1 MSPAGLDGP
10 LTDALVG
17 TRRFFT
23 RSEVSDDKRSIHA
36 TGGRSGDAFYR
47 DRWSHDKVVR
57 STHGVNCTGSCSW
70 KVYVKDG
77 IITWE
82 AQQTDYPSTGAD
94 RPEYEPRGCPR
105 GAAFSWYTY
114 SPTRVRYPYVRG
126 VLLEMYRE
134 AKRAVG
140 GDPVVAWASV
150 VQDPEK
156 AKRYKS
162 ARGKGGLVRST
173 WEEVVEIIAAA
184 HVYTVKRW
192 GPDRIAGFSPI
203 PAMSPVSYA
212 SGARFLELIGAPML
226 SFYDWYA
233 DLPNASPQMFGD
245 QTDVPESGDWWD
257 AGYLI
262 MWGSNVPMTRTPDAH
277 WMTEA
282 RYRGQKVVAVS
293 PDYAENVKFADEWV
307 ASAPGTDGALA
318 MAMGHVI
325 LKEFFV
331 DQQVD
336 FFTDYNQKYT
346 DLPFLVAL
354 EPDTTDAGSDTAA
367 DGPAYRPGKY
377 LVAGD
382 LDIPEATSENAMWK
396 PAAARRRA
404 PARSP
409 SRRARSASATARRAG
424 ASGTSTSGR
433 SSRCSPCTAPPPR
446 RRESCCRAS
455 TPTTARSRTCRGR
468 PDGALAM
475 AMGHVILKEFFVDQQ
490 VDFFTDYNQ
499 KYTDLPFLVALEPA
513 TTDAGAAAPGDG
525 TASGDEPLTYRPG
538 KYLVAGDL
546 DIPESTSENALWKPA
561 LIDGRTGEV
570 AIPQGSIGFR
580 YGEES
585 WGKWN
590 LDLGDIEPVLTLHG
604 TTTETAR
611 ITLPRF
617 DSYDGR
623 VAHVT
628 RGVPVRR
635 IGGRL
640 VTTVLDLMLAQYGV
654 GRPGMPGTWPADY
667 DDPSTP
673 ATPAWQE
680 EITSVPAEQVVRL
693 AREWAQNAI
702 DTTGRG
708 MILMGAGTNHWFH
721 SDQIYRAMLVLTT
734 ITGCQGRNGGGWAH
748 YVGQEKVR
756 PIMGFQHMAFALDW
770 QRPPRHMNQTAYW
783 YVNTS
788 QYRYDTFTADDVDAG
803 TGVFAGKGVM
813 DLLAQSVRLGWTPSY
828 PTFDRSSLDLADEAE
843 AAGVAPAD
851 YVVDQLKSGA
861 LKFAVEDPEA
871 EENHPRILSLWRA
884 NLLGSSAKGNEY
896 FLKHLLG
903 TDNAVTA
910 EQAPPD
916 KRPQGIAWPDDV
928 PEGKLDLL
936 MTIDFRMTSSTL
948 FSDVVLPA
956 ATWYEKHDINTTDMH
971 PFVHSFNPAIAPPWQ
986 SKTDWEAWK
995 AVARKFSELAVD
1007 HLGTRRDVVAKPLW
1021 HDTPEA
1027 MATVHGVVK
1036 DWRKGECEPVPGR
1049 TLPVLAVV
1057 ERDYPAVHDKMT
1069 SIGPLM
1075 ESVGML
1081 TKGVPYDVKREI
1093 GILRTRNGVAH
1104 GGAGDGQPRLETDI
1118 HVADAILHLS
1128 GTTNGHLATHGFRN
1142 VEKRTGMELAD
1153 LAAEHEGKQI
1163 TFADT
1168 QVAPVP
1174 VITSPE
1180 WSGSESGGRRY
1191 APFTI
1196 NIERLKPFHTL
1207 TGRQQFYL
1215 DHDWILGMGEALPV
1229 YRPPLNMS
1237 ELFGET
1243 ALGEQNALGVSVR
1256 YLTPHNK
1263 WSIHSEYQDNLFML
1277 SLSRGGQTI
1286 WMSDLDAEKIGVSDN
1301 DWIEAVNRNGV
1312 VAARAIVSHRMPEG
1326 TVYMHHAQDRLIDV
1340 PLTETN
1346 GRRGGIHNSLT
1357 RIMMKPSHLI
1367 GGYAQL
1373 AYFFNYIGPTG
1384 NNRDEVTMI
1393 RKRTAPVEY

>member
-1 MSPAGLDGP
+1 MPPGLDTP
-10 LTDALVG
+10 LVDALVR

-23 RSEVSDDKRSIHA
+23 KAEVSEDLRTLHKK
-36 TGGRSGDAFYR
+36 GGRQGDVFYR

-82 AQQTDYPSTGAD
+82 AQQTDYPSAGPD

-126 VLLEMYRE
+126 VLLEMFRA
-134 AKRAVG
+134 AKAHY
-140 GDPVVAWASV
+140 GDPVVAWGSI
-150 VQDPEK
+150 VQDPEL
-156 AKRYKS
+156 ARRYKS
-162 ARGKGGLVRST
+162 ARGKGGLVRAT
-173 WEEVVEIIAAA
+173 WDEAAEIVAAA

-262 MWGSNVPMTRTPDAH
+262 MWGSNVPTTRTPDAH

-282 RYRGQKVVAVS
+282 RYRGQKVVAVA

-307 ASAPGTDGALA
+307 TTAPGTDGALA

-325 LKEFFV
+325 LKEYFV
-331 DQQVD
+331 DRQVP
-336 FFTDYNQKYT
+336 FFEDYNKHYT
-346 DLPFLVAL
+346 DLPHLICL
-354 EPDTTDAGSDTAA
+354 EQTA
-367 DGPAYRPGKY
+367 DGHYRPGKY

-382 LDIPEATSENAMWK
+382 MDHPEGGSENAMWK
-396 PAAARRRA
+396 PA
-404 PARSP
+404 
-409 SRRARSASATARRAG
+409 
-424 ASGTSTSGR
+424 
-433 SSRCSPCTAPPPR
+433 
-446 RRESCCRAS
+446 
-455 TPTTARSRTCRGR
+455 
-468 PDGALAM
+468 
-475 AMGHVILKEFFVDQQ
+475 VI
-490 VDFFTDYNQ
+490 
-499 KYTDLPFLVALEPA
+499 
-513 TTDAGAAAPGDG
+513 DAG
-525 TASGDEPLTYRPG
+525 
-538 KYLVAGDL
+538 
-546 DIPESTSENALWKPA
+546 
-561 LIDGRTGEV
+561 TGEV
-570 AIPQGSIGFR
+570 RIPQGAIGHR
-580 YGEES
+580 YGDE
-585 WGKWN
+585 GLGHWN
-590 LDLGDIEPVLTLHG
+590 LELGDIDPALTMFDG
-604 TTTETAR
+604 VRESVEVE
-611 ITLPRF
+611 LPRF
-617 DSYDGR
+617 DDPDGKVR
-623 VAHVT
+623 FHR
-628 RGVPVRR
+628 RGVPVAR
-635 IGGRL
+635 IGDRL

-654 GRPGMPGTWPADY
+654 ARDGLPGTWPRDY
-667 DDPSTP
+667 DDVSTP

-680 EITSVPAEQVVRL
+680 QHTSVPAAQVTRL

-702 DTTGRG
+702 DTQGRG
-708 MILMGAGTNHWFH
+708 MILMGAGVNHWFH

-748 YVGQEKVR
+748 YVGQEKIR

-770 QRPPRHMNQTAYW
+770 HRPPRHMNQTAYW

-788 QYRYDTFTADDVDAG
+788 QYRYDTFDADDLDAG
-803 TGVFAGKGVM
+803 TGVFAGRTVM

-828 PTFDRSSLDLADEAE
+828 PTFDRSSLTLADDAE
-843 AAGVAPAD
+843 AAGMEVPAYVAAE
-851 YVVDQLKSGA
+851 LKAGN
-861 LKFAVEDPEA
+861 LKFAVEDPEH
-871 EENHPRILSLWRA
+871 EDNHPRVLSLWRS

-896 FLKHLLG
+896 FLRHLLG
-903 TDNAVTA
+903 TDSAATA
-910 EQAPPD
+910 EEAPPD
-916 KRPQGIAWPDDV
+916 KRPKDV
-928 PEGKLDLL
+928 VWADKAAEGRLDLL
-936 MTIDFRMTSSTL
+936 TTIDFRMTSSTI

-956 ATWYEKHDINTTDMH
+956 ATWYEKHDLSTTDMH

-986 SKTDWEAWK
+986 TKSDWEAWK
-995 AVARKFSELAVD
+995 VIAKRFSELAVD
-1007 HLGTRRDVVAKPLW
+1007 HLGTRKDVVAKPLW

-1027 MATVHGVVK
+1027 MATEHGVVR
-1036 DWRKGECEPVPGR
+1036 DWKTGEVDPVPGK
-1049 TLPVLAVV
+1049 TMPVIAVA
-1057 ERDYPAVHDKMT
+1057 ERDYTAIYDKMT
-1069 SIGPLM
+1069 AIGPLL
-1075 ESVGML
+1075 EKVGML
-1081 TKGVPYDVKREI
+1081 TKGVAYDVTREVE
-1093 GILRTRNGVAH
+1093 ILRHRNGVAH
-1104 GGAGDGQPRLETDI
+1104 GGAGDGQPRVETD
-1118 HVADAILHLS
+1118 VQMADAMLHLAGVS
-1128 GTTNGHLATHGFRN
+1128 NGHLATQGFEFL
-1142 VEKRTGMELAD
+1142 EKRTGTQLAD

-1191 APFTI
+1191 SPFTI
-1196 NIERLKPFHTL
+1196 NIERHKPFHTL
-1207 TGRQQFYL
+1207 TGRQQFYV
-1215 DHDWILGMGEALPV
+1215 DHDWFLGMGEMLPV
-1229 YRPPLNMS
+1229 YRPPLDMTT
-1237 ELFGET
+1237 LFGERPI
-1243 ALGEQNALGVSVR
+1243 GEQTELGVSVR

-1286 WMSDLDAEKIGVSDN
+1286 WMSEVDAAKVGVADN

-1312 VAARAIVSHRMPEG
+1312 VVARAIVSHRMPEG

-1340 PLTETN
+1340 PLTETS
-1346 GRRGGIHNSLT
+1346 GMRGGIHNSLT
-1357 RIMMKPSHLI
+1357 RLLIKPSHVI

-1373 AYFFNYIGPTG
+1373 CFAFNYLGPTG
-1384 NNRDEVTMI
+1384 NQRDEVTVI
-1393 RKRTAPVEY
+1393 RRRSQEVQY